1 MAQRFDFTKLAAETA
16 AQLAPEMG
24 MDGIGLTQG
33 CGDGVPLTRVI
44 VAEMFPA
51 DGVET
56 PYRLAGSHR

>member
-1 MAQRFDFTKLAAETA
+1 MKNTFDFKTLAAETA
-16 AQLAPEMG
+16 VQLASEMG

-33 CGDGVPLTRVI
+33 RGDGDPLTPAI

-51 DGVET
+51 DGKET